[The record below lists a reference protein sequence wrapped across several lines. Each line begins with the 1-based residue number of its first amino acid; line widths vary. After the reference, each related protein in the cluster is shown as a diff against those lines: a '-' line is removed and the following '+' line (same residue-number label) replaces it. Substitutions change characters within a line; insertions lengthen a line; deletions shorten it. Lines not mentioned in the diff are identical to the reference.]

1 MPSTEH
7 EALVELLRDN
17 PELIADT
24 ADVSLAVGESW
35 SARAA
40 SSDFTV
46 TVPTVR
52 HADAVLLYQAAD
64 AARPG
69 LGVIVEVQRTRK
81 TPKQRTWPLY
91 VAVARERYDCPIQ
104 LVVVCPK
111 REVAKWAGRP
121 IDTGC
126 HGWML
131 TPIVVGPDDVPV
143 IDDVDVAT
151 RRQYQA
157 ILSALMHAEDTELR
171 PRIYEA
177 LVAALY
183 SLPEQTARHYTDIV
197 YSAADEEARQEFK
210 EALMTVTDP
219 RFQPSLVAQFVDE
232 GRVQGK
238 AEGKAEGK
246 ADAVMLFLTAR
257 EVAVT
262 PEAEARIRA
271 YDDLDVLDELIR
283 RAAVISDIDA
293 LFDGI
298 DI

>member
-24 ADVSLAVGESW
+24 ADIKHAVGDSW

-64 AARPG
+64 ATTPG

-81 TPKQRTWPLY
+81 APKQHSWPLY
-91 VAVARERYDCPIQ
+91 VAVARERYACPIR

-111 REVAKWAGRP
+111 REIAKWASRP

-143 IDDVDVAT
+143 IDNVDVAT
-151 RRQYQA
+151 RRQYEA
-157 ILSALMHAEDTELR
+157 ILSALMHAEDAELR

-197 YSAADEEARQEFK
+197 YSAADEDARQEFK

-219 RFQPSLVAQFVDE
+219 RFQPSLVEQFVDE

-238 AEGKAEGK
+238 AEGRAEGK
-246 ADAVMLFLTAR
+246 ADAVLLFLTTR
-257 EVAVT
+257 EIPVA
-262 PEAEARIRA
+262 PDAEARIRSC
-271 YDDLDVLDELIR
+271 DDLDVLDELIR
-283 RAAVISDIDA
+283 RATMAPDVDA
-293 LFDGI
+293 LFDGL
-298 DI
+298 DV